1 MWKIESLAQYN
12 QLIDRAE
19 QQGFSLTNC
28 FFLPAAVQKK
38 VEDGTLYGLEVD
50 SGLLLLDDNGGF
62 YRCYYYLSP
71 KGKPDRLTLD
81 KNAVIEFPFNGEMG
95 ERQRQQVSLIDR
107 MGFRLGRESGMMSA
121 APTAL
126 IGHGQAQERCSGAQS
141 RDAEGIMALL
151 TGCFNPMYAFLPD
164 RKALS
169 DAIDQGRVL
178 VVREGDRVAA
188 ALVSGFEKRIATVN
202 QVAVDPDYRRRG
214 YAGALMHT
222 YHSLYV
228 GRAASFRHWVDINN
242 VPAVNM
248 YLGLGYT
255 FSLRRANEYIM

>member
-19 QQGFSLTNC
+19 QQGFALTNC

-38 VEDGTLYGLEVD
+38 VEDGTLYGLEVG

-71 KGKPDRLTLD
+71 QGKPDRLTLD
-81 KNAVIEFPFNGEMG
+81 KNAVIEFPFNGVMG

-126 IGHGQAQERCSGAQS
+126 IGHGQAQERCSG
-141 RDAEGIMALL
+141 
-151 TGCFNPMYAFLPD
+151 P
-164 RKALS
+164 
-169 DAIDQGRVL
+169 
-178 VVREGDRVAA
+178 
-188 ALVSGFEKRIATVN
+188 
-202 QVAVDPDYRRRG
+202 
-214 YAGALMHT
+214 
-222 YHSLYV
+222 
-228 GRAASFRHWVDINN
+228 W
-242 VPAVNM
+242 
-248 YLGLGYT
+248 
-255 FSLRRANEYIM
+255 